1 MTLTEEEQREL
12 VEMQK
17 HDLAVALAIARDV
30 VGWSEEQLNSIQNA
44 HPNMQRLFVEWMME
58 KVAEATEATNDG
70 DNNDKPLMQKI
81 SGPSIINM
89 RDFTAVLLFQERH
102 PELFT
107 DTSAKDMFAQMD
119 AFNRLFKGP
128 YANEF
133 KTILR
138 EI

>member
-12 VEMQK
+12 V
-17 HDLAVALAIARDV
+17 
-30 VGWSEEQLNSIQNA
+30 
-44 HPNMQRLFVEWMME
+44 
-58 KVAEATEATNDG
+58 NDG
-70 DNNDKPLMQKI
+70 DDNNKPLMQKI

-119 AFNRLFKGP
+119 AFNRLFEGP

-138 EI
+138 EL